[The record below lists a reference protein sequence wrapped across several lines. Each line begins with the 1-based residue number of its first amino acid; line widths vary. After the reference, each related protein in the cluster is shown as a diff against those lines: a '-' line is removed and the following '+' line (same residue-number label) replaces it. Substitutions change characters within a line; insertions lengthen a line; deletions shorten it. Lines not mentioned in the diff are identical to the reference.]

1 MRLPFLFF
9 TLLITSTSL
18 FSQEVKKELTL
29 EDAVLGYYKGL
40 YPDNLYGLD
49 WTSTN
54 SLYRKEKDA
63 LVIYQPTKKGTKK
76 LYRKDLKINTDL
88 EKIRRLTFENEK
100 SFHYVQ
106 RGACYAKT
114 KNGEITYS
122 YPKEAENVTLRPN

>member
-18 FSQEVKKELTL
+18 FSQGVKKELTL

-54 SLYRKEKDA
+54 SLYRKEKRCPCSLSTYQKRNQKA
-63 LVIYQPTKKGTKK
+63 LP
-76 LYRKDLKINTDL
+76 
-88 EKIRRLTFENEK
+88 
-100 SFHYVQ
+100 
-106 RGACYAKT
+106 
-114 KNGEITYS
+114 
-122 YPKEAENVTLRPN
+122 

>member
-1 MRLPFLFF
+1 MRFPFLFF
-9 TLLITSTSL
+9 TLLIASTSL

-54 SLYRKEKDA
+54 SLYKKEKDA

-76 LYRKDLKINTDL
+76 LYSKDLKIQYGFSENK
-88 EKIRRLTFENEK
+88 KINF
-100 SFHYVQ
+100 
-106 RGACYAKT
+106 
-114 KNGEITYS
+114 
-122 YPKEAENVTLRPN
+122 